1 MSTYLIRSLYITLY
15 QKIHKLKAISK
26 NHRRLLATLIL
37 ISCFVLFFDLGG
49 RGFQNKDYLRF
60 AETAREMMFTGDY
73 VVPHYAGKIY
83 LAKPPLLMWSI
94 ALSSQFTGTITPFTA
109 RIPSALCALL
119 SIITVFLFGKHLYKN
134 PMAGFWAGLI
144 LLSNYMFFLYS
155 RTVKTDMMLAT
166 FIFTALYTFYMGYT
180 SDAQKRRIYFVLFYI
195 SIALAILTKGPL
207 GFILPLIIIFLYLLY
222 RKELLF
228 FKHMH
233 WLMGCGIVGLIVCPW
248 VILMCQK
255 IGLNTVINN
264 AFSESVVRYGT
275 EEYGHKQPFY
285 FFLPELIKGFLPYS
299 IFFPATFVYLF
310 SKKVERNAGDR
321 WWLSI
326 WFITIFIIMS
336 ISRCKSAR
344 YILPLYPALAL
355 MMGGMWTSISGTEGK
370 NVCLNKWI
378 KYTLA
383 IALVTILILSIGFP
397 IYTFTHYTELFPV
410 GVCISI
416 LFTVGIAGRLFVKRF
431 QGYNVSFSIIIAF
444 FTITALVYMKE
455 LSTYNYRH
463 SPGIDL
469 ANTVSQHV
477 KKNELY
483 YYEVPDECLS
493 PMNFYMNRLIP
504 EIKNKNNL
512 SSIFSSDNTVYC
524 IVGKKAYNEK
534 NDFHNVPHTVLQNI
548 RYKDIDLIL
557 IVNHLMANQKEW

>member
-1 MSTYLIRSLYITLY
+1 MSTYLLRSPYITLY
-15 QKIHKLKAISK
+15 QKIQKLKDISR
-26 NHRRLLATLIL
+26 NHRLLLAILII

-60 AETAREMMFTGDY
+60 AETAREMIFTGDY

-83 LAKPPLLMWSI
+83 LAKPPLLMWTI
-94 ALSSQFTGTITPFTA
+94 ALSSQFSDTITPFTA

-166 FIFTALYTFYMGYT
+166 FIFAALYSFYMGYT
-180 SDAQKRRIYFVLFYI
+180 TDAQKRRIYFVLFYV

-207 GFILPLIIIFLYLLY
+207 GFILPFVIIFVYLLCK
-222 RKELLF
+222 KELVF
-228 FKHMH
+228 FKHLH
-233 WLMGCGIVGLIVCPW
+233 WFMGFGILGLMVAPW

-264 AFSESVVRYGT
+264 AFSESVVRYST

-299 IFFPATFVYLF
+299 IFFPVTFVYLF

-326 WFITIFIIMS
+326 WFIIIFIIMS

-355 MMGGMWTSISGTEGK
+355 VIGGMWTSISGTEGK
-370 NVCLNKWI
+370 NVYLGKWI

-383 IALVTILILSIGFP
+383 ISLVIILILSIGFP
-397 IYTFTHYTELFPV
+397 VYAFTHYPKLFPV
-410 GVCISI
+410 GVGIGI
-416 LFTVGIAGRLFVKRF
+416 LFTIGIVGKVFVKRF

-444 FTITALVYMKE
+444 FMITALVYMKE

-463 SPGIDL
+463 SPGLDL

-477 KKNELY
+477 KRNELY
-483 YYEVPDECLS
+483 YYKVPDECLS

-504 EIKNKNNL
+504 EIKNENNL
-512 SSIFSSDNTVYC
+512 SQVFLTDKIVYC
-524 IVGKKAYNEK
+524 IVGKKAYDEK
-534 NDFHNVPHTVLQNI
+534 NSFQNVSHTILQNI
-548 RYKDIDLIL
+548 RYKDIELIL
-557 IVNHLMANQKEW
+557 LVNHLKTDQTEW

>member
-1 MSTYLIRSLYITLY
+1 MKDIT
-15 QKIHKLKAISK
+15 
-26 NHRRLLATLIL
+26 NNPRLLLAILII

-60 AETAREMMFTGDY
+60 AETAREMMYTGDY
-73 VVPHYAGKIY
+73 VVPHYVGKIY

-94 ALSSQFTGTITPFTA
+94 ALSSQFSGAITPFTA

-134 PMAGFWAGLI
+134 PMAGLWAGLI

-166 FIFTALYTFYMGYT
+166 FIFTAIYAFYMGYT
-180 SDAQKRRIYFVLFYI
+180 SDAQKRRLYFVLFYV

-207 GFILPLIIIFLYLLY
+207 GFIIPILIVLIYLVY
-222 RKELLF
+222 KKELLF
-228 FKHMH
+228 FKQMY
-233 WLMGCGIVGLIVCPW
+233 WVMGFGILGLIVGPW
-248 VILMCQK
+248 VILMCQR
-255 IGLNTVINN
+255 IGLDTVINN
-264 AFSESVVRYGT
+264 AFSESVVRYST

-285 FFLPELIKGFLPYS
+285 FFIPELIKGFLPYS

-310 SKKVERNAGDR
+310 SKKIVRNGGDR

-326 WFITIFIIMS
+326 WFVTVFILMS

-355 MMGGMWTSISGTEGK
+355 MIGGMWTSLSGTGEK
-370 NVCLNKWI
+370 NVYMNKWI
-378 KYTLA
+378 RYTLA
-383 IALVTILILSIGFP
+383 IALVIILILSIGFP
-397 IYTFTHYTELFPV
+397 VYTFTHYTELFPV
-410 GVCISI
+410 GVGIGVIFTAGI
-416 LFTVGIAGRLFVKRF
+416 LGRFFVKRF
-431 QGYNVSFSIIIAF
+431 QNYNVSFFIIIAF

-455 LSTYNYRH
+455 LSSYNYRH
-463 SPGIDL
+463 SPGLDL
-469 ANTVSQHV
+469 ANKVSQYV
-477 KKNELY
+477 KKDELY

-512 SSIFSSDNTVYC
+512 SSIFLSDNAVYC
-524 IVGKKAYNEK
+524 IVGKKAYDEK
-534 NDFHNVPHTVLQNI
+534 NNFHKVPHTLIQNI
-548 RYKDIDLIL
+548 RYKDIDLVL
-557 IVNHLMANQKEW
+557 IANRPVTDQTEW